1 MSLQISDRKTVHRHT
16 NITTVQAWETESITK
31 VSEFISSEKS
41 VLVTIWFFSG
51 RPRPKTTRERNITT
65 LLYLLSA
72 AIATTGAAY
81 AAVPL
86 YRVFCQT
93 TSYGGTVKE
102 GHDTEKVETMVKSED
117 RLLTIRFNA
126 DTAAQMRWNF
136 KPQQPVVYVHPGETA
151 LAFYTARNPT
161 EKYVTAN
168 MLKEIMFAFL
178 SSGQSMAY
186 PLIML
191 CLSKLVRI
199 LTRSNVSV
207 LKNKDLILEKR
218 SHTITLFSFLS
229 I

>member
-1 MSLQISDRKTVHRHT
+1 M
-16 NITTVQAWETESITK
+16 
-31 VSEFISSEKS
+31 
-41 VLVTIWFFSG
+41 
-51 RPRPKTTRERNITT
+51 
-65 LLYLLSA
+65 LYLLSA

-161 EKYVTAN
+161 AKYVN
-168 MLKEIMFAFL
+168 SIILL
-178 SSGQSMAY
+178 
-186 PLIML
+186 PLL
-191 CLSKLVRI
+191 
-199 LTRSNVSV
+199 
-207 LKNKDLILEKR
+207 
-218 SHTITLFSFLS
+218 
-229 I
+229 

>member
-1 MSLQISDRKTVHRHT
+1 MGHREFLQNIMIISL
-16 NITTVQAWETESITK
+16 
-31 VSEFISSEKS
+31 
-41 VLVTIWFFSG
+41 SG
-51 RPRPKTTRERNITT
+51 RPRPKTTRERNLTT

-102 GHDTEKVETMVKSED
+102 GHDTEKVETMVKSEE

-161 EKYVTAN
+161 VKYV
-168 MLKEIMFAFL
+168 
-178 SSGQSMAY
+178 SS
-186 PLIML
+186 
-191 CLSKLVRI
+191 
-199 LTRSNVSV
+199 
-207 LKNKDLILEKR
+207 
-218 SHTITLFSFLS
+218 TIYHLAV
-229 I
+229 